1 MKTNDTATLPKPVI
15 IPGIMELIRKN
26 KDRISLE
33 TFDMTYE
40 EKMEYF
46 RRGRIENP
54 IFPADYELAQQQE
67 QSRAKR
73 GMGSF

>member
-1 MKTNDTATLPKPVI
+1 MEPTNLPPLPKPVI

-33 TFDMTYE
+33 TFDMSYE

-46 RRGRIENP
+46 RRGRMNNP
-54 IFPADYELAQQQE
+54 IFPRDYELIKNANKE
-67 QSRAKR
+67 Q
-73 GMGSF
+73 

>member
-1 MKTNDTATLPKPVI
+1 MKPSNTPPLPKPVV
-15 IPGIMELIRKN
+15 IPGIMELIRAN

-54 IFPADYELAQQQE
+54 IFPADYELAE
-67 QSRAKR
+67 KTSPE
-73 GMGSF
+73 

>member
-1 MKTNDTATLPKPVI
+1 MAANNIPSLPKPVI
-15 IPGIMELIRKN
+15 IPGIMELIREN

-40 EKMEYF
+40 EKKEYF

-54 IFPADYELAQQQE
+54 IFPADYELAGKPYPE
-67 QSRAKR
+67 KVEREITT
-73 GMGSF
+73 

>member
-1 MKTNDTATLPKPVI
+1 MKTSNIPPLPEPVI
-15 IPGIMELIRKN
+15 IPGIMELIREN

-54 IFPADYELAQQQE
+54 IFPSDYELAGKPCPE
-67 QSRAKR
+67 K
-73 GMGSF
+73 

>member
-1 MKTNDTATLPKPVI
+1 MRPSNIPPLPEPVI
-15 IPGIMELIRKN
+15 IPGIMELIRAN

-33 TFDMTYE
+33 IFDMTYE

-54 IFPADYELAQQQE
+54 IFPADYELAG
-67 QSRAKR
+67 KPVPPNV
-73 GMGSF
+73 

>member
-1 MKTNDTATLPKPVI
+1 MKTSNRPPLPEPVI
-15 IPGIMELIRKN
+15 IPGIMELIRAN

-46 RRGRIENP
+46 KRGRIENP
-54 IFPADYELAQQQE
+54 IFPADYELAGKPLPE
-67 QSRAKR
+67 DLE
-73 GMGSF
+73 MC

>member
-1 MKTNDTATLPKPVI
+1 
-15 IPGIMELIRKN
+15 MELIRAN

-40 EKMEYF
+40 ETKEYF

-54 IFPADYELAQQQE
+54 IFPADYELAGKPCPE
-67 QSRAKR
+67 KIED
-73 GMGSF
+73 

>member
-1 MKTNDTATLPKPVI
+1 MATSNIPPLPKSVI

-40 EKMEYF
+40 ETMEYF

-54 IFPADYELAQQQE
+54 IFPADYELAGKPYPE
-67 QSRAKR
+67 KEELEITT
-73 GMGSF
+73 

>member
-1 MKTNDTATLPKPVI
+1 MKTSNHSRLPKPVL
-15 IPGIMELIRKN
+15 IPGIMELIRAN

-40 EKMEYF
+40 ETKEYF

-54 IFPADYELAQQQE
+54 IFPADYELAG
-67 QSRAKR
+67 KPCPDKVKD
-73 GMGSF
+73 